1 MAPDPR
7 CTALSNVM
15 KKQGTY
21 RFIIL
26 LWKEG
31 IDNLIMTF
39 LVSVV
44 GVTYAQIATKIG
56 SSEQHV
62 IDGIF
67 SEHSPPFNCSPLV

>member
-15 KKQGTY
+15 KKQ
-21 RFIIL
+21 
-26 LWKEG
+26 
-31 IDNLIMTF
+31 
-39 LVSVV
+39 

-62 IDGIF
+62 IDVLTGSSRPTDAEFKSIA
-67 SEHSPPFNCSPLV
+67 SALGLSDVPHTGVHATT